1 MTWLVR
7 FLSHLWFIWES
18 EEKKEFSDIF
28 IKKVVLEE
36 VPPPPIESAIEKAER
51 RIEKDQEKK
60 DDDRKWSS
68 YMWNIIEWYDRMHAR
83 RLLQWRENVMQASMP
98 ARTPI
103 HQTKRPETERE
114 LEKQW
119 RIKEWAMSWYGK

>member
-1 MTWLVR
+1 MSWFIR
-7 FLSHLWFIWES
+7 FLSYLWFVWES

-28 IKKVVLEE
+28 MRKVVLEE
-36 VPPPPIESAIEKAER
+36 MPPPPIESSIERAEKK
-51 RIEKDQEKK
+51 IEKDEEKK
-60 DDDRKWSS
+60 EDNRKWSS
-68 YMWNIIEWYDRMHAR
+68 YMWNIIEWYDRMHSR
-83 RLLQWRENVMQASMP
+83 RLLLAREWSIQSRMP

-119 RIKEWAMSWYGK
+119 RIKEWARTGYGK